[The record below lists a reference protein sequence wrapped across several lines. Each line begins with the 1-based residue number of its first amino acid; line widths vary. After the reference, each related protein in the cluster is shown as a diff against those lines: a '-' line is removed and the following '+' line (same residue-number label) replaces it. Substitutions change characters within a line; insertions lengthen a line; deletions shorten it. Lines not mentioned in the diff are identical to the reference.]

1 MCSVI
6 EKAGNIS
13 MRRLTNIFH
22 LGIKELRSLY
32 RDPVMFVFIIFAFSF
47 MIYLAAKGVSM
58 ELHNAPIAVVDQ
70 DRSQLSQRISSA
82 FYGPY
87 FKTPD
92 IIDITE
98 IDPVMDA
105 GLYTFVL
112 DIPPGFQ
119 RDVLAGEFP
128 EMQLN
133 VDATQI
139 SQAFIGA
146 GYIQNI
152 TLAEVAAFMQGY
164 RADNAMPIDLIM
176 RMRFNPSLNSDWF
189 GGVMELISI
198 ITLLSIILTGAALIR
213 EREHGTLEHLLVM
226 PITPLD
232 IMLSKV
238 WAMGLVVLVAAALS
252 LQFMI
257 AGVLQMPIAGSIP
270 LFLLGTAIFLF
281 STTSLGIL
289 LGTIARTMPQLGLL
303 MILFIIPLQM
313 LSGGTTPYES
323 MPQIVQMVMQFAP
336 TSHFV
341 SIAQAILYR
350 GAGFEVV
357 WPDLIANIV
366 IGMVFFLVALALFRK
381 SLIVAR

>member
-1 MCSVI
+1 
-6 EKAGNIS
+6 

-32 RDPVMFVFIIFAFSF
+32 RDPVMFVLIIFAFSF

-70 DRSQLSQRISSA
+70 DRSQLSQRITSA

-92 IIDITE
+92 VIETTE
-98 IDPVMDA
+98 IDHVMDA
-105 GLYTFVL
+105 GIYTFVL
-112 DIPPGFQ
+112 DIPPDFQ

-128 EMQLN
+128 EIQLN

-176 RMRFNPSLNSDWF
+176 RMRFNPSLTSEWF

-226 PITPLD
+226 PLTPLD

-238 WAMGLVVLVAAALS
+238 WAMGLVVLVAATLS

-323 MPQIVQMVMQFAP
+323 MPQFVQVVMQFAP

-341 SIAQAILYR
+341 RIAQAILYR
-350 GAGFEVV
+350 GAGLEVI

-366 IGMVFFLVALALFRK
+366 IGMVFFLIALALFRK
-381 SLIVAR
+381 SLIAAQ

>member
-1 MCSVI
+1 
-6 EKAGNIS
+6 

-32 RDPVMFVFIIFAFSF
+32 RDPVMFVLIIFAFSF

-70 DRSQLSQRISSA
+70 DRSQLSQRITSA

-92 IIDITE
+92 VIETTE
-98 IDPVMDA
+98 IDHVMDA
-105 GLYTFVL
+105 GIYTFVL
-112 DIPPGFQ
+112 DIPPDFQ

-128 EMQLN
+128 EIQLN

-176 RMRFNPSLNSDWF
+176 RMRFNPSLTSEWF
-189 GGVMELISI
+189 GGVMELINI

-226 PITPLD
+226 PLTPLD

-238 WAMGLVVLVAAALS
+238 WAMGLVVLVAATLS

-323 MPQIVQMVMQFAP
+323 MPQFVQVVMQFAP

-341 SIAQAILYR
+341 RIAQAILYR
-350 GAGFEVV
+350 GAGLEVI

-366 IGMVFFLVALALFRK
+366 IGMVFFLIALALFRK
-381 SLIVAR
+381 SLIAAI

>member
-1 MCSVI
+1 
-6 EKAGNIS
+6 

-32 RDPVMFVFIIFAFSF
+32 SDPVMFVFIIFAFSA

-58 ELHNAPIAVVDQ
+58 ELNNAPIAVVDQ
-70 DRSQLSQRISSA
+70 DRSQLSQRITSA
-82 FYGPY
+82 FYRPY

-92 IIDITE
+92 IIEITE
-98 IDPVMDA
+98 IDREMDA
-105 GLYTFVL
+105 GNYTFVL
-112 DIPPGFQ
+112 DIPPHFQ
-119 RDVLAGEFP
+119 RDVLAGKHP
-128 EMQLN
+128 EIQLN

-152 TLAEVAAFMQGY
+152 TQAEVASFMQGY
-164 RADNAMPIDLIM
+164 RADKTMQIDLIM
-176 RMRFNPSLNSDWF
+176 RMRFNPSLTSEWF
-189 GGVMELISI
+189 GGVMELINI

-226 PITPLD
+226 PLTPLD

-238 WAMGLVVLVAAALS
+238 WSMGLVVLVAAALS
-252 LQFMI
+252 LNFMI
-257 AGVLQMPIAGSIP
+257 AGVLQMPIAGSVS

-313 LSGGTTPYES
+313 LSGGSTPYES
-323 MPQIVQMVMQFAP
+323 MPQFVQVVMQFAP

-341 SIAQAILYR
+341 RIAQAILYR

-357 WPDLIANIV
+357 WPSLLANMV
-366 IGMVFFLVALALFRK
+366 IGLFFFLVALSLFRK
-381 SLIVAR
+381 SLASVQ

>member
-1 MCSVI
+1 
-6 EKAGNIS
+6 

-32 RDPVMFVFIIFAFSF
+32 RDPVMFIFIIFAFTV
-47 MIYLAAKGVSM
+47 MVYLAGKAISM

-70 DRSQLSQRISSA
+70 DRSQLSQRIISA
-82 FYGPY
+82 FYGPS

-92 IIDITE
+92 VIEIAE
-98 IDPVMDA
+98 IDMSMDA
-105 GLYTFVL
+105 GIYTFVL
-112 DIPPGFQ
+112 DIPPDFQ
-119 RDVLAGEFP
+119 RNVLAGKHP
-128 EMQLN
+128 EIQLN
-133 VDATQI
+133 VDATQM

-152 TLAEVAAFMQGY
+152 TQGEITQFMQGY
-164 RADNAMPIDLIM
+164 RANTVLPIKLIT
-176 RMRFNPSLNSDWF
+176 RMRFNPTLTSAWF
-189 GGVMELISI
+189 GGVMELINI

-226 PITPLD
+226 PLTPFD
-232 IMLSKV
+232 IMLSKI

-252 LQFMI
+252 LHFVI
-257 AGVLQMPIAGSIP
+257 AGLLEMPIAGSVP

-313 LSGGTTPYES
+313 LSGGSTPYES
-323 MPQIVQMVMQFAP
+323 MPQFVQVAMQFAP

-341 SIAQAILYR
+341 SLAQAILYR

-357 WPDLIANIV
+357 WPALLANIV
-366 IGMVFFLVALALFRK
+366 IGMVFFFGALALFRK
-381 SLIVAR
+381 SLATVQ